1 MVTEFGVVKRTAI
14 EEYRNIRRSGLN
26 AINLDEGDHLI
37 SVNVTT
43 GDQDILIGTKLG
55 IAIRF
60 SESDVRL
67 MKRAA
72 HGVRGIKLN
81 AGDVVVGAGV
91 INADESEAQVFTI
104 SEEGF
109 GKRNDA
115 EAYTLQ
121 NAAVKALRTSRL
133 RTKQVT

>member
-1 MVTEFGVVKRTAI
+1 MVL
-14 EEYRNIRRSGLN
+14 SW
-26 AINLDEGDHLI
+26 
-37 SVNVTT
+37 
-43 GDQDILIGTKLG
+43 G

-60 SESDVRL
+60 SEHDVRL

-91 INADESEAQVFTI
+91 LNTDESEAQVFTI

-121 NAAVKALRTSRL
+121 KTRW
-133 RTKQVT
+133 

>member
-1 MVTEFGVVKRTAI
+1 M
-14 EEYRNIRRSGLN
+14 
-26 AINLDEGDHLI
+26 
-37 SVNVTT
+37 
-43 GDQDILIGTKLG
+43 IGTKLG

-60 SESDVRL
+60 SEHDVRL

-91 INADESEAQVFTI
+91 LNTDESEAQVFTI

-121 NAAVKALRTSRL
+121 KTRW
-133 RTKQVT
+133 